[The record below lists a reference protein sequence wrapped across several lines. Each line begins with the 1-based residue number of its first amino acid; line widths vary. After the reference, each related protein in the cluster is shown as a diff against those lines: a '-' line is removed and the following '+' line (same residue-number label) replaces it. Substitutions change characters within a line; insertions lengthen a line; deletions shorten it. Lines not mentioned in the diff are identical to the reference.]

1 MVRAGDY
8 NELFDIFYDESLVA
22 IGWED
27 MGDASK
33 LSTRKEVKKRYKE
46 THSEQKKSRIATNA
60 GQLYRFAHEI
70 QKGDIVLTYNKSTR
84 QYLIGEITSDYK
96 PNPNPDFT
104 ERGHYQ
110 HIREVDWKDKV
121 SRDEFSVS
129 AKNSFGSAL
138 TVFQLNE
145 HIEEIEK
152 VLKGEPKTDEEEDSQ
167 PLLEEVEAKASELIS
182 DKISNMDPYDFQD
195 LVAAVL
201 RTMGYQ
207 TQASSPGP
215 DEGIDIV
222 AHPDAL
228 GFKKPMIKVQVKR
241 REKSMGR
248 KEISSFIGAI
258 GEGDKGLYVS
268 TGGYTRHAQKAA
280 DKSSRRITL
289 LDRDDFIN
297 LLIKNYE
304 DIEPEYKTLVPL
316 KKVYIPKGE

>member
-1 MVRAGDY
+1 MVRAGDD
-8 NELFDIFYDESLVA
+8 NELFEIFEERGLVA

-27 MGDASK
+27 MGDVSK
-33 LSTRKEVKKRYKE
+33 LSTREEVKQRYRE
-46 THSEQKKSRIATNA
+46 IHSEQKKSRVATSA
-60 GQLYRFAHEI
+60 GQIYRFAHEI
-70 QKGDIVLTYNKSTR
+70 QKGDIVLTYNKSSR
-84 QYLIGEITSDYK
+84 EYLIGEITSDYK
-96 PNPNPDFT
+96 PNPDPDFT
-104 ERGHYQ
+104 DRGHYQ
-110 HIREVDWKDKV
+110 HVRKVDWKDKV
-121 SRDEFSVS
+121 SRDEFSVP
-129 AKNSFGSAL
+129 AKNSFGSTL

-152 VLKGEPKTDEEEDSQ
+152 VLSGEPKPDKDEETQ
-167 PLLEEVEAKASELIS
+167 PLLEEVEAKATELIS

-201 RTMGYQ
+201 RSMGYQ
-207 TQASSPGP
+207 TQTSPPGP

-258 GEGDKGLYVS
+258 GEDDKGLYVS

-280 DKSSRRITL
+280 DKTHLRLTL

-297 LLIKNYE
+297 LLIQNYE
-304 DIEPEYKTLVPL
+304 DIEPEYQSLVPL
-316 KKVYIPKGE
+316 KKVYIPKEE